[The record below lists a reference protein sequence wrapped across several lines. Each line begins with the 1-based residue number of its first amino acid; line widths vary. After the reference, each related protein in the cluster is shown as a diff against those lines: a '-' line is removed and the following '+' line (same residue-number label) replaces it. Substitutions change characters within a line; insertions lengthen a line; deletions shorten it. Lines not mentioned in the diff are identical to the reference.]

1 MAAQKLLRF
10 LHQRF
15 IREKLDIMAKAVRF
29 VPLSTYQSEMKVE
42 DYGSSVAHL
51 YAFEVV

>member
-1 MAAQKLLRF
+1 MVYEEKNN
-10 LHQRF
+10 HQRF
-15 IREKLDIMAKAVRF
+15 IREKLNITAKAVRF

-51 YAFEVV
+51 FNFEVM